1 MPPVVECVPNFSEGR
16 DQNVI
21 DRIVAAISDVPQA
34 IVLHQHKD
42 AAHHRSVITFAGT
55 PASVEEAAVRATG
68 RAAQLIDLSRH
79 QGAHPRLGATD
90 VIPFVPIRDIT
101 LQECAQIARRT
112 GKRIARDFGI
122 PVYLYEAAANR
133 PERKNLADIRRGEF
147 EQLRDQISTDDSR
160 VPDFGERKV
169 HPTAGAT
176 VVGAREVL
184 IAFNVFLQT
193 EDLTI
198 AKDIARAVR
207 FSSGG
212 LEFVRALGLPIPER
226 RQTQVSM
233 NLTNYRA
240 TPIQRVFDRVREE
253 AASRRVQV
261 ASTEI
266 VGLVPQEALI
276 QAAANYLQVENFSSE
291 LVLENR
297 LEALGL

>member
-90 VIPFVPIRDIT
+90 VIPFVPIRNIT